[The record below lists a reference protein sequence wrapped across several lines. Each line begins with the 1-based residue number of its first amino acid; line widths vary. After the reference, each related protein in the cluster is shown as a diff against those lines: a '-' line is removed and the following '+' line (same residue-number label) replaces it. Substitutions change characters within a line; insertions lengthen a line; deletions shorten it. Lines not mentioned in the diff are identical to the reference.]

1 MILSSTCEE
10 SAETIFASGGAMK
23 HSRMR
28 RPAAVRRGM
37 FCWLGSFED
46 SLPVTAVVCE

>member
-1 MILSSTCEE
+1 
-10 SAETIFASGGAMK
+10 MK

-28 RPAAVRRGM
+28 RPAGVRIGM
-37 FCWLGSFED
+37 FCRLGSLDE